1 MILNITS
8 YEIINYKCNYLKLF
22 KNNNL
27 ISYNDI
33 IKIKN
38 DVNRIYVHKD
48 NKYVLLL
55 LNNKTIYN
63 YKNTKYDDI
72 LGILPIISL
81 FTK

>member
-8 YEIINYKCNYLKLF
+8 YEIINLKLF

-33 IKIKN
+33 IKIRN
-38 DVNRIYVHKD
+38 DVNRIYVNKD

-55 LNNKTIYN
+55 LNNKTICN
-63 YKNTKYDDI
+63 YKNTKYEDI